1 MMPTG
6 HGGTHPLSMIC
17 DFFDLFSFSGGGGP
31 GGAAFLLG
39 SGSNA
44 RKFSTSVFFA
54 SAAAFATSKMFDM
67 AIELVC
73 CRNNT
78 ESS

>member
-1 MMPTG
+1 M
-6 HGGTHPLSMIC
+6 LMIC
-17 DFFDLFSFSGGGGP
+17 DFFDLFSFLGGGGSP
-31 GGAAFLLG
+31 GGGGGAAFLWS

-44 RKFSTSVFFA
+44 RKFATSVFFA
-54 SAAAFATSKMFDM
+54 SAAFATSKMFDM

-78 ESS
+78 ERS